1 MNIGSDEVRTELCTH
16 GLGFHCVT
24 SLQQRQP
31 SEYALK
37 ANRRR
42 FCALGSNHKV
52 WASKV
57 ITAFCGAFGGWLVVQ
72 SGDDRLIVLMFTA
85 RQNSSV
91 LRVLA
96 LQAVLSSSRE
106 YSEVIYLWAGIDT

>member
-31 SEYALK
+31 SEYVLK

-57 ITAFCGAFGGWLVVQ
+57 ITAFCGALTELPSFWRVWRPAC
-72 SGDDRLIVLMFTA
+72 SGDDRLIGLVRDTGMIILC
-85 RQNSSV
+85 
-91 LRVLA
+91 L
-96 LQAVLSSSRE
+96 
-106 YSEVIYLWAGIDT
+106 EVY